1 MLTDIWT
8 VCRRE
13 WQEIL
18 YQRNKVWQTLLNEL
32 FTLALFGIFFPLP
45 LDNSGEDT
53 TVSFTLWYL
62 VPFLLL
68 LAKVPDS
75 FAGER
80 ERHTLATLLATR
92 LSDRAIVLGKISA
105 PVAYG
110 WIATIIASW
119 FGLIKVNVIY
129 FKNAPIFYPLNSYLF
144 GIGIGLLTTVFIATF
159 GILVSLRAK
168 TVKQAQLSLSLYI
181 VALSL
186 VPVVVLLISS
196 FLLPEAVNEYLA
208 SILKM
213 MDSTAFALI
222 GLSCF
227 AVFDLLLIVFT
238 LKRFRRNQLMLD

>member
-18 YQRNKVWQTLLNEL
+18 YQRNKVWQTLVSEL
-32 FTLALFGIFFPLP
+32 FALAIFGIFFPL

-53 TVSFTLWYL
+53 TASFTLWYL

-68 LAKVPDS
+68 LSKVADS

-80 ERHTLATLLATR
+80 ERHTLPTLLATR

-105 PVAYG
+105 AVAYG
-110 WIATIIASW
+110 WTATLIASW
-119 FGLIKVNVIY
+119 FGLIRVNAID
-129 FKNAPIFYPLNSYLF
+129 FKNAPVFYPLDSYLY
-144 GIGIGLLTTVFIATF
+144 GLGIGLLMSTFVATF

-168 TVKQAQLSLSLYI
+168 TVKQAQQSLAFYFVGLSFIPLI
-181 VALSL
+181 
-186 VPVVVLLISS
+186 VLLVSA
-196 FLLPEAVNEYLA
+196 FLLPEAINEYLA

-213 MDSTAFALI
+213 MDFTTLTLI
-222 GLSCF
+222 GFSCF
-227 AVFDLLLIVFT
+227 AVFDLLLIIFT
-238 LKRFRRNQLMLD
+238 LKRFKRNQLILD